1 MSVSANSHTCGCRSL
16 RTADDRPSLD
26 AASHRAQAYAQLFP
40 QLQTM
45 LANENDTIA
54 NLANVAALL
63 KESFDF
69 HWVGFYRVVGN
80 ELVLGPFQGP
90 AACTRIARGRGVC
103 GSAWQARS
111 TIVVPDVDRFPG
123 HIACSVEVRSEIVI
137 PYFDRHHFVAGVLDI
152 DSDKPDDFQAV
163 DQLWLEKIAAL
174 LR

>member
-1 MSVSANSHTCGCRSL
+1 
-16 RTADDRPSLD
+16 
-26 AASHRAQAYAQLFP
+26 
-40 QLQTM
+40 M

-69 HWVGFYRVVGN
+69 HWVGFYRVLGN

-103 GSAWQARS
+103 GSAWEARS

-123 HIACSVEVRSEIVI
+123 HIVCSAESRSEIVI